1 LSNKENFFEFGKI
14 IKTRGLRGCLK
25 VFCFTEAIQNF
36 ADLEEIFFEG
46 FSEEKQSYHIN
57 KLQISGNVL
66 FLELQGIQSL
76 EAAKPLIGRK
86 IYLPK
91 NFLKKLPD
99 GEHYWDDIIGLRV
112 YTDEDQY
119 LGVIVSIF
127 RTGSNDVYVCQ
138 GNDREIFLPA
148 IADVILQ
155 IDIVRQI
162 MMVKLL
168 QGLEQ

>member
-1 LSNKENFFEFGKI
+1 
-14 IKTRGLRGCLK
+14 
-25 VFCFTEAIQNF
+25 
-36 ADLEEIFFEG
+36 
-46 FSEEKQSYHIN
+46 
-57 KLQISGNVL
+57 
-66 FLELQGIQSL
+66 
-76 EAAKPLIGRK
+76 
-86 IYLPK
+86 
-91 NFLKKLPD
+91 
-99 GEHYWDDIIGLRV
+99 LRV

>member
-1 LSNKENFFEFGKI
+1 
-14 IKTRGLRGCLK
+14 LK

-91 NFLKKLPD
+91 NFLKNFLMVN
-99 GEHYWDDIIGLRV
+99 IIGM
-112 YTDEDQY
+112 TSS
-119 LGVIVSIF
+119 G
-127 RTGSNDVYVCQ
+127 
-138 GNDREIFLPA
+138 
-148 IADVILQ
+148 
-155 IDIVRQI
+155 
-162 MMVKLL
+162 
-168 QGLEQ
+168 